1 MQERR
6 ALGLPCLVHGGGPRP
21 ILREGLEPLPVGRAA
36 GRSGEDPGAEQVRV
50 STGHLGL
57 VTAVTGEPRP
67 RGRGP
72 GLGSG
77 DDRFAPRCEAPVL
90 ALAHRVDMPE

>member
-1 MQERR
+1 ME
-6 ALGLPCLVHGGGPRP
+6 
-21 ILREGLEPLPVGRAA
+21 
-36 GRSGEDPGAEQVRV
+36 EDPVPYCVRVSSPYRWVEQQVDPARTQVPSRSRV

-77 DDRFAPRCEAPVL
+77 DDRFAPRGEAPVL
-90 ALAHRVDMPE
+90 ALAHR

>member
-1 MQERR
+1 MTPAQIR
-6 ALGLPCLVHGGGPRP
+6 ALYAEAALTCVPSAWG
-21 ILREGLEPLPVGRAA
+21 EPFGYAVAEAMALGVPVVGTPLGA
-36 GRSGEDPGAEQVRV
+36 GEDRGAEQVAIV
-50 STGHLGL
+50 GTGHVGL

-77 DDRFAPRCEAPVL
+77 DDRFAPPR
-90 ALAHRVDMPE
+90 